1 MKSENKKG
9 ELCKNQNKMEDKQIK
24 EQILAAISH
33 ELDQWFASKAQIKDG
48 MEYEEKIIGM
58 VQRMGN
64 TIISKGEGA
73 LPKSRNKK
81 NSERVLEK

>member
-1 MKSENKKG
+1 
-9 ELCKNQNKMEDKQIK
+9 
-24 EQILAAISH
+24 
-33 ELDQWFASKAQIKDG
+33 

-73 LPKSRNKK
+73 IPKSRNKK
-81 NSERVLEK
+81 NSKRVLAK